1 MPRKFIISAA
11 LILAVLGMAGL
22 AAWVLIRSAQKPG
35 LTADPTP
42 PPLVETVMLALASMD
57 QEFVGY
63 GNARPKRAATLSAE
77 VADEVIELVG
87 DLREGTAVGADQV
100 LVRIDD
106 RRYRQLLLKA
116 QAQAAVV
123 QAQIDELDVRRANLD
138 ALRSLTRIEV
148 EITATEE
155 RRLIDLFEDEEAN
168 KHELDEARLA
178 HRRVLRGLQEL
189 DNELALLEPTTQRL
203 QASLRVE
210 QAVAELAAISV
221 EDCSIKAPF
230 DGVIETLHVE
240 TGDKVQ
246 VGSLIVRVVD
256 PSVVEVPIRL
266 PASTRPHVGPGS
278 ACRISVDTA
287 DGSQW
292 NGVVAR
298 ISPVVDQ
305 ESRTFFAYVEVDNT
319 TQETPLAP
327 GTFVR
332 ATVGGPRLVNVL
344 SIPRDAIVDGGVFR
358 YQEGIA
364 RRVAV
369 VVAHRI
375 HDTAVIEGDLQPGQL
390 VITTNL
396 DRLADGSP
404 VRIES
409 DAPALSMDSD
419 SHLGEAA
426 SP

>member
-11 LILAVLGMAGL
+11 LILPVLGVAGL
-22 AAWVLIRSAQKPG
+22 AAWLLIRSAQKPG

-42 PPLVETVMLALASMD
+42 PPLVETVMLSPESMD

-63 GNARPKRAATLSAE
+63 GNVRPKRAATLSAE

-87 DLREGTAVGADQV
+87 DLREGTAVRTGQV

-106 RRYRQLLLKA
+106 RRYRQLLLQA
-116 QAQAAVV
+116 QAQAAVA
-123 QAQIDELDVRRANLD
+123 QAQIDELVVRRANLE
-138 ALRSLTRIEV
+138 ALRSLVRIEV

-168 KHELDEARLA
+168 KRELDIARLA
-178 HRRVLRGLQEL
+178 HRRVLRSLQEL

-221 EDCSIKAPF
+221 EDCSIRAPF

-240 TGDKVQ
+240 IGDKVR

-256 PSVVEVPIRL
+256 TSVVEVPIRL
-266 PASTRPHVGPGS
+266 AASTRPHVGPGS

-319 TQETPLAP
+319 RQEIPLAP

-332 ATVGGPRLVNVL
+332 ATVRGPRLVNVL
-344 SIPRDAIVDGGVFR
+344 SVPRDAIVDGGVFR
-358 YQEGIA
+358 YEGGVA

-369 VVAHRI
+369 VVSHRL
-375 HDTAVIEGDLQPGQL
+375 HDTAVVEGDLVPGDL

-396 DRLADGSP
+396 DRLADGSA
-404 VRIES
+404 VRVES
-409 DAPALSMDSD
+409 DAPTVSSEKDERSEE
-419 SHLGEAA
+419 HA